1 MIRLQN
7 IDMTKNNVENFV
19 KYEFLKSSV
28 QGRHKPVLKVLGR
41 RNFADEV

>member
-19 KYEFLKSSV
+19 TYEFLKIFCSILYTNVESLES
-28 QGRHKPVLKVLGR
+28 LKDDINLC
-41 RNFADEV
+41 